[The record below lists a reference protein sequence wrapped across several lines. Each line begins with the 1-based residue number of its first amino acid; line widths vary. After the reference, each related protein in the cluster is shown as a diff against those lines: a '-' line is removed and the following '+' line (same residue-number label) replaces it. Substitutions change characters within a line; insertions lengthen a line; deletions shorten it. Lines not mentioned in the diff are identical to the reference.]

1 MTTLSTHDTK
11 RSEDV
16 RARLLA
22 VAGDPVSWERCS
34 AVFRDAAEDA
44 GVDLAT
50 GHLLWQTLVGVGD
63 VSQERLHAYLTKAL
77 REAKQHTAWV
87 DVDED
92 YEQRVLAL
100 ADRAQ
105 QPGPMKDAV
114 DLAVEDNRDPV
125 RATVLGQKLLQLLL
139 PGVPDVY
146 QGCELVNLSLV
157 DPDNRR
163 EVDYGAR
170 ERRLADLDR
179 DGARDLDDEKLL
191 VTSRALRVRRE
202 LASLFGDKATYEPV
216 ATTSEHALG
225 FVRTGA
231 VACLVTR
238 APRRLTESGGWRDE
252 TVTLPE
258 GTWRDELTGAVFGGG
273 DVKCAVLFEQ
283 LPVSLLVSR

>member
-1 MTTLSTHDTK
+1 
-11 RSEDV
+11 
-16 RARLLA
+16 
-22 VAGDPVSWERCS
+22 
-34 AVFRDAAEDA
+34 
-44 GVDLAT
+44 
-50 GHLLWQTLVGVGD
+50 
-63 VSQERLHAYLTKAL
+63 
-77 REAKQHTAWV
+77 
-87 DVDED
+87 
-92 YEQRVLAL
+92 
-100 ADRAQ
+100 
-105 QPGPMKDAV
+105 
-114 DLAVEDNRDPV
+114 
-125 RATVLGQKLLQLLL
+125 
-139 PGVPDVY
+139 
-146 QGCELVNLSLV
+146 VNLSLV

-170 ERRLADLDR
+170 ERRLADLER
-179 DGARDLDDEKLL
+179 DGVRDLDDEKLL

-225 FVRTGA
+225 FVRTGV